1 MSKVERDESREH
13 RIDMEIIVDAY
24 NEEEQ
29 AMGWYYYLDNKLNFP
44 FKAKWITSG
53 RTSESE
59 EVEVVNMSSEEDCQK
74 EMFVEVLYK
83 EGTVEDVFSVALSD
97 IEPIESDDETQE
109 AIADWHY
116 WVHMG
121 YEFSEE

>member
-1 MSKVERDESREH
+1 MSIERDESREE

-44 FKAKWITSG
+44 FKAKWLTGGSTSN
-53 RTSESE
+53 SED
-59 EVEVVNMSSEEDCQK
+59 VEVLKMSPEEACQR

-83 EGTVEDVFSVALSD
+83 EGTAEDIFSVALSD
-97 IEPIESDDETQE
+97 IESIEADDETQE
-109 AIADWHY
+109 AVKDWHY
-116 WVHMG
+116 WVGMG
-121 YEFSEE
+121 YEFGED